1 MADITAA
8 HLERAMARNFQ
19 LVDELR
25 KTEPAARLRIYAA
38 ALEHIRS
45 TCPELFMALDVKP

>member
-1 MADITAA
+1 MADITADM
-8 HLERAMARNFQ
+8 LERAMARNFQ

-25 KTEPAARLRIYAA
+25 KTDPDRRRRLYAT

-45 TCPELFMALDVKP
+45 TCPELFFTLEAKS